1 MNVKFSESDIQ
12 TRFQQRL
19 VELYAAEPDLHSLP
33 REVFACLELAVAGD
47 AGGCDVAGFGEFHL
61 ASGEFRVEYSQVDPD
76 PQRRAQGVAAYAKHA
91 GSHPFWGSDPA
102 FFGER
107 ALRESDFFS
116 DEEFMALP
124 IAREVFLPSH
134 AHRQMKAVVMQHGYA
149 LSISAHRTVGK
160 PAFSDAERD
169 RMQELRRHLAIL
181 YRQALERT
189 AQSLPPAEKLIHL
202 CPDLTPRQRDVARL
216 LADGK
221 SNEAIAQLLGV
232 RLDTVKS
239 HVRMVFDKLGVDD
252 RLGAALAVHRRA
264 PFSRLPPM
272 WTLPGSRWSPA
283 GEHIIA
289 APASHPA
296 TAAA

>member
-1 MNVKFSESDIQ
+1 MPSQNSGADLQ
-12 TRFQQRL
+12 ARFDCRL

-33 REVFACLELAVAGD
+33 REMFACLELAVASD

-91 GSHPFWGSDPA
+91 GSHPFWSSDPA

-134 AHRQMKAVVMQHGYA
+134 AHRQMKAVIMQHGYA
-149 LSISAHRTVGK
+149 LSISAHRMVGK
-160 PAFSDAERD
+160 PAFSDVERD
-169 RMQELRRHLAIL
+169 RMEELRRHLAIV

-216 LADGK
+216 LADCK
-221 SNEAIAQLLGV
+221 SNDAIAQLLGV

-252 RLGAALAVHRRA
+252 RLGAALAVHNRP
-264 PFSRLPPM
+264 PFARMPPM
-272 WTLPGSRWSPA
+272 WTLPGSRWSPQ
-283 GEHIIA
+283 GELTN
-289 APASHPA
+289 PMPL
-296 TAAA
+296 TAAAAA

>member
-12 TRFQQRL
+12 ARFQQRL
-19 VELYAAEPDLHSLP
+19 VELYAAEPDLHTLP
-33 REVFACLELAVAGD
+33 REVFACLELAVEHD
-47 AGGCDVAGFGEFHL
+47 VGGCDMAGFGEFHL
-61 ASGEFRVEYSQVDPD
+61 DSGEFRVEYSRVDPD

-124 IAREVFLPSH
+124 IAKEVFLPSH
-134 AHRQMKAVVMQHGYA
+134 AHRQMKAVIMQHGYA
-149 LSISAHRTVGK
+149 LSISVHRIVGK
-160 PAFSDAERD
+160 PAFSDVERD
-169 RMQELRRHLAIL
+169 RMQELRRHLAII

-189 AQSLPPAEKLIHL
+189 AQTLPPAEKLIHL
-202 CPDLTPRQRDVARL
+202 CPDLTPRQRDVSRL

-239 HVRMVFDKLGVDD
+239 HLRMVFDKLGVDD
-252 RLGAALAVHRRA
+252 RLGAALAVHRRP
-264 PFSRLPPM
+264 PFARLPPM

-283 GEHIIA
+283 GEHVIA
-289 APASHPA
+289 APASQP
-296 TAAA
+296 TAAAA